1 MSITPQQGPE
11 ATNRLE
17 KRLGLTREPI
27 AFNNNDFNGTSQ
39 PHDDALVVS
48 SRIGGFLVKRVL
60 IDQGSEVKIMYPDLY
75 KGLGLQSKD
84 LTKYDTPLVG
94 SMGR

>member
-1 MSITPQQGPE
+1 M
-11 ATNRLE
+11 
-17 KRLGLTREPI
+17 
-27 AFNNNDFNGTSQ
+27 
-39 PHDDALVVS
+39 S
-48 SRIGGFLVKRVL
+48 SRIGGFLVKMVL
-60 IDQGSEVKIMYPDLY
+60 IYQGSEVKIMYLDLY